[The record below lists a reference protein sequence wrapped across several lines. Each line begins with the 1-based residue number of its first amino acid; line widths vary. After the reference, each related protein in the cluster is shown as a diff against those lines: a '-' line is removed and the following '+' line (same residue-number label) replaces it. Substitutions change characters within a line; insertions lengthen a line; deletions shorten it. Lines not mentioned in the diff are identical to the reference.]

1 MRRMLR
7 CGLWVFLLLISGLS
21 TGCRYPVRPLNLPTY
36 GISSPRPTATRTPAV
51 TATTTQ
57 TLIPTSTNTPEPSL
71 TSTEPSTETPSSTL
85 TSTSTATST
94 ATLVSTSTD
103 TPPPSN
109 TPTPRPMIF
118 AVIGD
123 YGADNYFERDV
134 ANLIL
139 SWQPDFII
147 TVGDNNYPYGGYD
160 TIDAAIGKYFHSYIY
175 PYTGNFGE
183 GATVNHFFP
192 SLGNHD
198 LLTDDGKPY
207 FDYFAL
213 PGNER
218 YYDFTWGP
226 VHFFALNDIESEP
239 DGVGVS
245 SIQAAWLQNRLT
257 ASTSTWNI
265 VYMHYPPYSSGPH
278 GSTEWARWPYSDWGA
293 DVVLSGHDHI
303 YERLEEDGLT
313 YIVDGMGGNG
323 IYDIVNIVDGSQA
336 RYNGDYGALRVEV
349 TNTHI
354 LFQFFNRRNVLV
366 DSYEMGK

>member
-7 CGLWVFLLLISGLS
+7 CGLWVVLVLISGLS
-21 TGCRYPVRPLNLPTY
+21 TGCRHPDSPLSLPTY
-36 GISSPRPTATRTPAV
+36 NISSSRLTGTSTPTVIATATRT
-51 TATTTQ
+51 Q
-57 TLIPTSTNTPEPSL
+57 IPTTTNTPEPSF
-71 TSTEPSTETPSSTL
+71 TP
-85 TSTSTATST
+85 
-94 ATLVSTSTD
+94 TD
-103 TPPPSN
+103 TPIPSN
-109 TPTPRPMIF
+109 TPIPRPLIF

-123 YGADNYFERDV
+123 YGADNVFEGDV

-147 TVGDNNYPYGGYD
+147 TTGDNNYPYGGYD

-175 PYTGNFGE
+175 PYIGSYGE
-183 GATVNHFFP
+183 GATVNRFFP

-207 FDYFAL
+207 FDYFTL

-218 YYDFTWGP
+218 YYAFTWGP

-245 SIQAAWLQNRLT
+245 SIQAAWLQSKLT
-257 ASTSTWNI
+257 ASTSSWNV

-278 GSTEWARWPYSDWGA
+278 GSTDWARWPYREWGA
-293 DVVLSGHDHI
+293 DVVLAGHDHT
-303 YERLEEDGLT
+303 YERLEEDSLT

-323 IYDIVNIVDGSQA
+323 IYDFVNIVDGSQV
-336 RYNGDYGALRVEV
+336 RYNGNYGALRVEV
-349 TNTHI
+349 NETHI
-354 LFQFFNRRNVLV
+354 LFQFFSRSNVLV
-366 DSYEMGK
+366 DWYEMGK